1 MNQINIR
8 PIKLEDIPD
17 LKDIIQTSGLF
28 PAELLDD
35 MTSDYFTNPG
45 ETTDIWL
52 TLTIDGKPIGIAY
65 CAPERLTEG
74 TYNLYLIAIHS
85 TQQGKGLGKQF
96 LQYIESLLEV
106 KGNRKLLVETS
117 GLPEFHLTR
126 KFYDQC
132 NYQREAMIK
141 DFYREGDDKII
152 FSKKLI

>member
-35 MTSDYFTNPG
+35 MTSDYFNNPG

-52 TLTIDGKPIGIAY
+52 TLTVDGKSIGIAY

-117 GLPEFHLTR
+117 GMPEFHLTR

-132 NYQREAMIK
+132 NYQREAVIK

-152 FSKKLI
+152 FSKRLL

>member
-28 PAELLDD
+28 PADLLDD
-35 MTSDYFTNPG
+35 MTSDYFNNPG

-52 TLTIDGKPIGIAY
+52 TLTVDGKPIGIAY

-132 NYQREAMIK
+132 NYQREAVIK

-152 FSKKLI
+152 FSKKLL

>member
-35 MTSDYFTNPG
+35 MTSDYFNNPG

-52 TLTIDGKPIGIAY
+52 TLTVDGKPIGIAY
-65 CAPERLTEG
+65 CAPERLTDG

-152 FSKKLI
+152 FSKKLL